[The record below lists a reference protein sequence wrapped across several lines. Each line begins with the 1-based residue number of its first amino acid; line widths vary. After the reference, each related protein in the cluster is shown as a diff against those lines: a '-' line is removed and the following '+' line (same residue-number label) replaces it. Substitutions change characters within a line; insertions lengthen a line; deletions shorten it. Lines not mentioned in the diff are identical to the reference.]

1 MRTSVKTRT
10 LMISLWLPTHLLQR
24 SVSRS
29 QADAYKKY
37 VLLCLKVHGDVKP
50 LPVYTSHIL
59 QRYSKSSSTWAEAF
73 HGLTIPDIRG
83 EVTSMVSR

>member
-1 MRTSVKTRT
+1 
-10 LMISLWLPTHLLQR
+10 
-24 SVSRS
+24 
-29 QADAYKKY
+29 